1 VHLAAAGLSLFDVA
15 PSRVEKDLEQWQ
27 PLCSWLDV

>member
-1 VHLAAAGLSLFDVA
+1 MAQMRVAPAA

-27 PLCSWLDV
+27 GLCRWLDQ